1 MPRTARRIGIAMRV
15 VVWSLAIGCLPAA
28 VPIAADFW
36 DTRAFPEWS
45 AQEIDRLL
53 SDSPWARS
61 VNVHVTNVGLAG
73 RVGGLGGGVVGAGA
87 GSRGGVGAGGGG
99 VAGAGAGN
107 IGGGTFMPPP
117 RRVRVPVVWSSALPV
132 RQAMAR
138 LTAGGDGADLAQR
151 PELGGDEPLY
161 RITIVVPAEL
171 SEEITS
177 LEALRDTTTL
187 ATRRTRERPPFDI
200 RLFFQDA
207 LLGLEFDFE
216 RAPAITLQDREVE
229 FATEIGSTSIKRTFR
244 LSDMTVDGELRL

>member
-1 MPRTARRIGIAMRV
+1 MRLV
-15 VVWSLAIGCLPAA
+15 VFSVAIGCLAVA

-36 DTRAFPEWS
+36 DTKEFPEWS

-61 VNVHVTNVGLAG
+61 VTAHVTNVGLAG
-73 RVGGLGGGVVGAGA
+73 RVGGLGGGVVGAGT

-117 RRVRVPVVWSSALPV
+117 RRLRVPVVWSSALPV

-138 LTAGGDGADLAQR
+138 LTAGGDGADLSQQ
-151 PELGGDEPLY
+151 PQLSGDEPLY
-161 RITIVVPAEL
+161 RITIIVPAEL

-177 LEALRDTTTL
+177 LEELRSTTTL
-187 ATRRTRERPPFDI
+187 ATRRTRDRPPVDI
-200 RLFFQDA
+200 RLFHQGA

-216 RAPAITLQDREVE
+216 RAPAITLQDREVD
-229 FATEIGSTSIKRTFR
+229 FVTAIGSTSIERTFR
-244 LSDMTVDGELRL
+244 LSDMTVGGELRL